1 MPQYKVVK
9 SRDYFRNRE
18 EAVLNSNIIGMCMCL
33 YIYISI
39 YRYMFIYV

>member
-18 EAVLNSNIIGMCMCL
+18 KAPLNSNIGACICL
-33 YIYISI
+33 YIYVYIC
-39 YRYMFIYV
+39 VK